1 MAAPRAR
8 TRPPKDM
15 AVPEAPPAS
24 GAAVLELL
32 ALALAEEPLDDA
44 SEASGVEEEMV
55 TAAVPV
61 AVAVELPPTTGM
73 EAAPLV
79 TGIGTPVAM
88 TELTRTA
95 VEVAMRVA
103 VEVTVMFLVSNVT

>member
-24 GAAVLELL
+24 GAEVLELL
-32 ALALAEEPLDDA
+32 ALAEESLDDA
-44 SEASGVEEEMV
+44 SEASGVEVEMV

-61 AVAVELPPTTGM
+61 AETVELTPTMGVT
-73 EAAPLV
+73 AAPLV
-79 TGIGTPVAM
+79 TGIGIPVAR

-95 VEVAMRVA
+95 VEVAVRVA
-103 VEVTVMFLVSNVT
+103 VEVTVMLLVSNVT